1 MTEKLDK
8 LGRRIP
14 QFDRSAAGK
23 KSAQTAKERHGTA
36 KYKRNRAAAGSRS
49 KRGYFGTLKDEGK
62 IEELKE
68 ISKRRNPD
76 SPRYF
81 AQLKAEGKTEEL
93 QAIARKGNA
102 KRISK
107 TKGGKRPT
115 IPGGQ

>member
-1 MTEKLDK
+1 MTDKLDK

-23 KSAQTAKERHGTA
+23 KSAKTAKERHGTT
-36 KYKRNRAAAGSRS
+36 KYKRARSIAGSRS

-68 ISKRRNPD
+68 ISKKRNPN

-81 AQLKAEGKTEEL
+81 SQLKAEGKTEEL
-93 QAIARKGNA
+93 KA
-102 KRISK
+102 ISK
-107 TKGGKRPT
+107 KGAEQRVRKNKGGKRTP
-115 IPGGQ
+115 ISGGQ